1 MNKRDLTRD
10 SMDPSERVR
19 SDRALRA
26 LIVWG
31 VGSALLALSV
41 FAAPVAQSAASK
53 VPAEFQPGEG
63 KFNTFCARCHG
74 AEGVG
79 TKQGPALVHKIYE
92 PNHHGDAA
100 FQRAAAS
107 GVRAHHWQ
115 FGDMPK
121 IDGVKPEDVDQIVKY
136 VRWLQRQAGIM

>member
-1 MNKRDLTRD
+1 MLAAR
-10 SMDPSERVR
+10 MM
-19 SDRALRA
+19 
-26 LIVWG
+26 G
-31 VGSALLALSV
+31 VVMLAL
-41 FAAPVAQSAASK
+41 AAMPACGQGETTPKSAATP
-53 VPAEFQPGEG
+53 VPAELQPGEA
-63 KFNTFCARCHG
+63 KFNANCSACHG
-74 AEGVG
+74 AGGMG

-100 FQRAAAS
+100 FQRAAAN

-121 IDGVKPEDVDQIVKY
+121 IEGVKPEDVDHIVKY

>member
-1 MNKRDLTRD
+1 MGRLNLKRDKTDQAKRLRG
-10 SMDPSERVR
+10 PARV
-19 SDRALRA
+19 LMTVV
-26 LIVWG
+26 LL
-31 VGSALLALSV
+31 SALFALSL
-41 FAAPVAQSAASK
+41 FSGPAARSAAFK
-53 VPAEFQPGEG
+53 LPAELQSGEG

-74 AEGVG
+74 PEATG
-79 TKQGPALVHKIYE
+79 TKQGPPLVHKIYE

-100 FQRAAAS
+100 FQRAAAY

-121 IDGVKPEDVDQIVKY
+121 IEGVKPEDIDQIVKY

>member
-1 MNKRDLTRD
+1 MDKRNLTRD
-10 SMDPSERVR
+10 KTDQSNSLRPDYASMVSM
-19 SDRALRA
+19 L
-26 LIVWG
+26 G
-31 VGSALLALSV
+31 GALLALCV

-53 VPAEFQPGEG
+53 VPTEFQPGEA
-63 KFNTFCARCHG
+63 KFNSFCARCHG
-74 AEGVG
+74 PEAIG
-79 TKQGPALVHKIYE
+79 TKQGPPLVHKIYE

-100 FQRAAAS
+100 FQRAAGN

-121 IDGVKPEDVDQIVKY
+121 IEGVKPDEIDQIVKY

>member
-10 SMDPSERVR
+10 RIDPSERVR
-19 SDRALRA
+19 PSHALMVSV
-26 LIVWG
+26 LCSV
-31 VGSALLALSV
+31 LLTLSV
-41 FAAPVAQSAASK
+41 LGAPVAQSAGSK
-53 VPAEFQPGEG
+53 LPAEFQPGEG

-74 AEGVG
+74 AEAIG
-79 TKQGPALVHKIYE
+79 TKQGPPLVHKIYE

-100 FQRAAAS
+100 FQRAAAN

-121 IDGVKPEDVDQIVKY
+121 IDGVKPEDIDQIVKY
-136 VRWLQRQAGIM
+136 VRWLQRQSGIM

>member
-1 MNKRDLTRD
+1 MSRQNLKRGKLDRH
-10 SMDPSERVR
+10 RGARRYRR
-19 SDRALRA
+19 SIWLF
-26 LIVWG
+26 LWSFLFVL
-31 VGSALLALSV
+31 SAFDARI
-41 FAAPVAQSAASK
+41 AQPASSTLPTE
-53 VPAEFQPGEG
+53 VQSGEG

-79 TKQGPALVHKIYE
+79 TKQGPPLVHKIYE

-100 FQRAAAS
+100 FQRAVAN

-121 IDGVKPEDVDQIVKY
+121 IEGVKSEDVDQIVKY